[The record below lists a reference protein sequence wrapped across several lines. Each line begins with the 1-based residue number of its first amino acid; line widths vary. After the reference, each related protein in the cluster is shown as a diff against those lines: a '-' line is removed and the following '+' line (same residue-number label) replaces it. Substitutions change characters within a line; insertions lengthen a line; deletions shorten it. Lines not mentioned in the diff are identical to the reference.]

1 MNDLILT
8 VMLMLD
14 ALIVAIGLAKK
25 KNMWIFIV
33 MYWIIL
39 VVKNVGNLI
48 AIL

>member
-8 VMLMLD
+8 VLLMLD
-14 ALIVAIGLAKK
+14 ALVVAIGLAKK

>member
-14 ALIVAIGLAKK
+14 VLIVAIGLAKK

-39 VVKNVGNLI
+39 VVKNVENLI

>member
-39 VVKNVGNLI
+39 VVKNVEYLI

>member
-33 MYWIIL
+33 MYWIVL

>member
-39 VVKNVGNLI
+39 VVKNVENLI

>member
-14 ALIVAIGLAKK
+14 ALIVAIGIKKK

-39 VVKNVGNLI
+39 VVKNVGNL
-48 AIL
+48 

>member
-39 VVKNVGNLI
+39 VVKNVGNL
-48 AIL
+48 